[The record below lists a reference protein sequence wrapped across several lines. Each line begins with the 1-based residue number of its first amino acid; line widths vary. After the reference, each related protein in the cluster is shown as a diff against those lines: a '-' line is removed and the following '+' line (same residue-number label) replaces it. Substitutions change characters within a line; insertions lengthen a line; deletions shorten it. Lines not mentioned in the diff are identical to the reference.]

1 MPKTIKPR
9 SETARGRRRASSG
22 PALAHG
28 GHPITLDVMVR
39 LQAIALPEA
48 DGGFT
53 VVIPALGCAT
63 HGDTIE
69 EAQANAVESAEG
81 WLLSQHKQRTRRSGR
96 PKGETDL
103 WKATVQVAGIAG
115 LGPRPHPRVA
125 SGLHASQ
132 R

>member
-1 MPKTIKPR
+1 MPKTSKPR

-48 DGGFT
+48 DAGFT

-63 HGDTIE
+63 QGDTIE

-81 WLLSQHKQRTRRSGR
+81 WLTSQHKRMKDEAIRATQR
-96 PKGETDL
+96 
-103 WKATVQVAGIAG
+103 
-115 LGPRPHPRVA
+115 
-125 SGLHASQ
+125 
-132 R
+132 